1 VSFFKKYIT
10 NLISYLY
17 DPSGIYHYRILQEFI
32 ENKNRIFMFFKNYTI
47 YFNNKI
53 NYVIN
58 PPWINLFEFL
68 LNSHRTMLSFL
79 GTTILNS
86 SGILKEYEF
95 FKNYYMEDMHIF
107 LWNKFI
113 DFDFI
118 YNIDFEDVKLKKY
131 FLLNICVIWLLT

>member
-1 VSFFKKYIT
+1 
-10 NLISYLY
+10 LY

-32 ENKNRIFMFFKNYTI
+32 KIKNRIFMFFKNYTI

-68 LNSHRTMLSFL
+68 LNSHRIMLSFL

-86 SGILKEYEF
+86 SGIPKEYEF
-95 FKNYYMEDMHIF
+95 FRKYALNSSYVYIIF
-107 LWNKFI
+107 SMVLAFLY
-113 DFDFI
+113 I
-118 YNIDFEDVKLKKY
+118 YNIIY
-131 FLLNICVIWLLT
+131 NQSNIYSIEMGNQAS